1 MQNIKKVYELVIDGE
16 TIQTEDKC
24 REGLKNIYNS
34 VEDYLEGGCYLSEFQ
49 ISVYCSEY
57 DELGFMLNS
66 ELVEDFELTETKN

>member
-24 REGLKNIYNS
+24 REGLENIYNS

-49 ISVYCSEY
+49 ISVYYSEY
-57 DELGFMLNS
+57 DELGFILNS